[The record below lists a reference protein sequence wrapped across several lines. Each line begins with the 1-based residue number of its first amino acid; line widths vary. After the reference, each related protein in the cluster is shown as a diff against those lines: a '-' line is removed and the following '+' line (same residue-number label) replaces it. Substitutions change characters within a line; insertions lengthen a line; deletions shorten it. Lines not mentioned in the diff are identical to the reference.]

1 MQRTQ
6 LNVYMQSITIMDYA
20 TRSSQIQTYFFFS
33 IQQPREIEKK
43 LDVLLEHK
51 KFQIRIK
58 NIQLQIERGSSFTNP
73 TFLKEPMMMHNLI
86 EEINSKLQ
94 LNLLAENFEQNQDV
108 TKFGEYNLAVIN
120 YQPHPDDAK
129 LFNFNIKVEVVNSEI
144 DIDDLL
150 K

>member
-1 MQRTQ
+1 
-6 LNVYMQSITIMDYA
+6 
-20 TRSSQIQTYFFFS
+20 
-33 IQQPREIEKK
+33 
-43 LDVLLEHK
+43 
-51 KFQIRIK
+51 
-58 NIQLQIERGSSFTNP
+58 
-73 TFLKEPMMMHNLI
+73 
-86 EEINSKLQ
+86 
-94 LNLLAENFEQNQDV
+94 V